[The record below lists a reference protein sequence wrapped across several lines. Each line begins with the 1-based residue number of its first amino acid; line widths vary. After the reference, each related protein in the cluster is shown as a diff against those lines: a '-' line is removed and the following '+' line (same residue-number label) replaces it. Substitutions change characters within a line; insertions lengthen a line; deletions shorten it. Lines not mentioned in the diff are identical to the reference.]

1 MSRTTFEDIRAPV
14 ALVLV
19 VMAAFVLWPRGADGE
34 DRAAASQSPSPRP
47 SVIVGE
53 PVGEVLPPTV
63 APTPIPTAAPADPTP
78 TPVSEVDTFSA
89 EVLVCRAIS
98 ESTCDDEIRRLG
110 PNTDSITAL
119 VRFTDANA
127 GDTINAI
134 LAGPGGT
141 IPGGEYALT
150 GGGNGYYYSTFQAA
164 DLPRGDYTVS
174 ATRNGV
180 EVATTS
186 FRKVGR

>member
-1 MSRTTFEDIRAPV
+1 MSRTTFEEIRGPI

-19 VMAAFVLWPRGADGE
+19 MIAAFVLWPRGGE
-34 DRAAASQSPSPRP
+34 DEETAAVSPSPSPRP

-53 PVGEVLPPTV
+53 PGGEVLPPSV
-63 APTPIPTAAPADPTP
+63 APTPIPTATVAATP
-78 TPVSEVDTFSA
+78 TPEIDTFRA
-89 EVLVCRAIS
+89 EVLVCRSIS
-98 ESTCDDEIRRLG
+98 ESRCDDEIRRLG

-127 GDTINAI
+127 GDTVNAI

-164 DLPRGDYTVS
+164 NLPRGEYTVT

>member
-1 MSRTTFEDIRAPV
+1 MSRTTFEEIRAPV
-14 ALVLV
+14 ALVLLLI
-19 VMAAFVLWPRGADGE
+19 AAFVLWPRGE
-34 DRAAASQSPSPRP
+34 EQEITAASPSPSPRP
-47 SVIVGE
+47 SVVVGE
-53 PVGEVLPPTV
+53 PGGEVLPPSV
-63 APTPIPTAAPADPTP
+63 AATPIPTAAVAATPTP
-78 TPVSEVDTFSA
+78 TPEVDTFSA
-89 EVLVCRAIS
+89 EVLVCRSIS
-98 ESTCDDEIRRLG
+98 ESRCDDEIRRLG

-141 IPGGEYALT
+141 IPGGEYALE
-150 GGGNGYYYSTFQAA
+150 GGGDGYYYSTFQAA
-164 DLPRGDYTVS
+164 NLPRGEYTVT

-180 EVATTS
+180 EIATTS

>member
-1 MSRTTFEDIRAPV
+1 MSRTTFDEIRAPV

-19 VMAAFVLWPRGADGE
+19 IIAAFVLWPRGE
-34 DRAAASQSPSPRP
+34 EREIAAASPSPSPRP

-53 PVGEVLPPTV
+53 PVGEVLPPSV
-63 APTPIPTAAPADPTP
+63 APTPIPTATAAATPTP
-78 TPVSEVDTFSA
+78 TPEVDTFSA

-110 PNTDSITAL
+110 PNTESVTAL
-119 VRFTDANA
+119 VRFSDANA
-127 GDTINAI
+127 GDLIEAI
-134 LAGPGGT
+134 LVGPAGT
-141 IPGGEYALT
+141 IPGGEYALQ

-164 DLPRGDYTVS
+164 NLPRGEYTVS